1 MKMRLFFSFI
11 TFLLVSSYVMGQSP
25 NILSPSY
32 QQNKKNIWTYG
43 GNVGI
48 NFTSYGLGIDLSP
61 QVGLKVTDDLE
72 VGIVVNGSLQN
83 SEYFR
88 SLLLGVGPVA
98 SYYIGRV
105 AYLSTS
111 YQHYFVSQK
120 HKTLDTTYNTNEDA
134 LYIGAGYMQ
143 QLGANVYM
151 RFGGSYNILYKEGKS
166 IFGSRFIPNIGVVI
180 GL

>member
-1 MKMRLFFSFI
+1 M
-11 TFLLVSSYVMGQSP
+11 
-25 NILSPSY
+25 
-32 QQNKKNIWTYG
+32 
-43 GNVGI
+43 
-48 NFTSYGLGIDLSP
+48 DLWRKRRYK
-61 QVGLKVTDDLE
+61 LHELR
-72 VGIVVNGSLQN
+72 NGSLQN

>member
-11 TFLLVSSYVMGQSP
+11 TFLLASSYVMGQSP

-32 QQNKKNIWTYG
+32 QQSKKNIWTYG

-61 QVGLKVTDDLE
+61 QIGLKVTDDLE

-88 SLLLGVGPVA
+88 S
-98 SYYIGRV
+98 
-105 AYLSTS
+105 
-111 YQHYFVSQK
+111 VSQK